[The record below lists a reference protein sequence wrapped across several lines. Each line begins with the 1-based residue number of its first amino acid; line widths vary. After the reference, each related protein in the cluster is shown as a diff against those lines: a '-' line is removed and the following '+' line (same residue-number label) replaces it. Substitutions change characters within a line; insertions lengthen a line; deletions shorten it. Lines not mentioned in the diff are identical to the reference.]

1 MLGNAKFSRLHPFAC
16 WISCMISIFSGSLL
30 TAFLLGEPLLSVFKT
45 SDQLY
50 VATAV
55 WYMVFYA
62 PFDVGYYIV
71 SILPVKCVLAVMK
84 EVYRCKKINDGVVHA
99 SRLYPQG
106 YLPILIVGTL
116 KGNGGNFMKVMERLC
131 RGIWTPDVMETL
143 RPSAPTK
150 LSALAAAIFL
160 VKEKTELIS
169 APHHVVYFGI
179 MVFLVYFKLS
189 SLLLGIHD
197 PLAPF
202 ENLGCT
208 IFLGGI
214 PDHLGVPDVPL
225 KVGKGVVEKQQ
236 KKKGSP
242 GDDLDQKPQ
251 APSDGSGDASQSKS
265 KAALKPPASP
275 KPKETPKPKPAKNK
289 KKD

>member
-1 MLGNAKFSRLHPFAC
+1 MDLQSVIDLANQVVKLKMFPLFDVAHSAITCLYIRDELDKSNAKFSRLHPFAC

-116 KGNGGNFMKVMERLC
+116 KGVLC
-131 RGIWTPDVMETL
+131 YSR
-143 RPSAPTK
+143 
-150 LSALAAAIFL
+150 
-160 VKEKTELIS
+160 
-169 APHHVVYFGI
+169 
-179 MVFLVYFKLS
+179 
-189 SLLLGIHD
+189 
-197 PLAPF
+197 
-202 ENLGCT
+202 
-208 IFLGGI
+208 
-214 PDHLGVPDVPL
+214 
-225 KVGKGVVEKQQ
+225 
-236 KKKGSP
+236 
-242 GDDLDQKPQ
+242 
-251 APSDGSGDASQSKS
+251 
-265 KAALKPPASP
+265 
-275 KPKETPKPKPAKNK
+275 
-289 KKD
+289 